1 MNLKLNDS
9 VGRVKFNGADIDI
22 VKFNGAEVWSSGKEV
37 SGAPPLTLAN
47 SKGKPLKDY
56 KIYGNSVQSSTPSA
70 SAPVEIESVGDVK
83 NLFDL
88 QEWYNVINSTY
99 TPGTNFLRKEVKDG
113 ISCIYYR
120 PSAGYL
126 LQYMK
131 GEFKEGTQY
140 TITWRAKHSMK
151 PDGKISTGFA
161 FKYTDGTQSVR
172 NIAAEDKWDTY
183 TLTSTAGKTISYI
196 FTDYQYNDGEYIDE
210 NSVQL
215 EEGAAATE
223 YVPYGKYVIPVEV
236 SENVYTYES
245 FLQSPQGNYQ
255 VEKLNATSIHI
266 GAGYQCIFSVPTTL
280 FKPNTTYVISK
291 DLEVLEGTSTN
302 ITSRIALATAKS
314 SGGFKLIEGDQTVN
328 EFTTPGDLSGYR
340 YLWIYGNSASININN
355 IEIREKEN
363 AVQTV
368 NIVLS
373 EPLRKIGSYADYIDF
388 KNQKLVRNVNNNTF
402 NGASRYVYAE
412 LNRFDDYSTYATT
425 PVLRPKNK
433 MFISAEKCNY
443 CPQGWRVK
451 NNFHV
456 VGNYNAFLHMAD
468 DVIGVTS
475 EDDPAEKRVAKVNAW
490 LKGLSP
496 SLYIQ
501 YVLDTPTETSMELP
515 EIGTFSGNTTIKV
528 KTAVQPSSVSVT
540 YR

>member
-1 MNLKLNDS
+1 MNIKLND
-9 VGRVKFNGADIDI
+9 NIGA

-88 QEWYNVINSTY
+88 QGWYTWLKSFGTSDTY
-99 TPGTNFLRKEVKDG
+99 VKKVTVDG
-113 ISCIYYR
+113 ISCILYR
-120 PSAGYL
+120 PAGTYDK
-126 LQYMK
+126 QYMK
-131 GEFKEGTQY
+131 GEFKENTQY
-140 TITWRAKHSMK
+140 ALSFRAKGITGS
-151 PDGKISTGFA
+151 GVSTGFR
-161 FKYTDGTQSVR
+161 FQYTDGSSSGVDV
-172 NIAAEDKWDTY
+172 AADGEWKDY
-183 TLTSTAGKTISYI
+183 KTISKADKTIDYI
-196 FTDYQYNDGEYIDE
+196 WMWLAYDQGCYIDE

-245 FLQSPQGNYQ
+245 FLQSPQENYQ
-255 VEKLNATSIHI
+255 VEKLNDTSIHI
-266 GAGYQCIFSVPTTL
+266 GAWYQCTFSVSANL

-291 DLEVLEGTSTN
+291 DLEVLKGTSTN
-302 ITSRIALATAKS
+302 ITSRIALATGRD
-314 SGGFKLIEGDQTVN
+314 SGGFMLIEGNQTVN
-328 EFTTPGDLSGYR
+328 EFTTPGDLSGYK
-340 YLWIYGNSASININN
+340 YLWIYGNSASINISN
-355 IEIREKEN
+355 IEIREKES

-402 NGASRYVYAE
+402 NGRSRWVYTE
-412 LNRFDDYSTYATT
+412 LNRFDDYSTYGTK
-425 PVLRPKNK
+425 PVLKPRNK
-433 MFISAEKCNY
+433 MGVNAEKSNY
-443 CPQGWRVK
+443 CPQGWRLK
-451 NNFHV
+451 NGFHV
-456 VGNYNAFLHMAD
+456 GTNLNAFLHMAD

-475 EDDPAEKRVAKVNAW
+475 EDDTADKRVAKVNAW
-490 LKGLSP
+490 LTSLSP

-501 YVLDTPTETSMELP
+501 YVLETPTETSMELP
-515 EIGTFSGNTTIKV
+515 EIGTFSGNTLIKI
-528 KTAVQPSSVSVT
+528 KTHVQPSSVSAI

>member
-1 MNLKLNDS
+1 MKPMKLKLNDDI
-9 VGRVKFNGADIDI
+9 GGVKFNGAEIDV

-37 SGAPPLTLAN
+37 SGVPPLTLAN

-88 QEWYNVINSTY
+88 QGWYTWLKSFGTSDTY
-99 TPGTNFLRKEVKDG
+99 VKKVTVDG
-113 ISCIYYR
+113 ISCILYR
-120 PSAGYL
+120 PPGTYDK
-126 LQYMK
+126 QYMK
-131 GEFKEGTQY
+131 GEFKENTQY
-140 TITWRAKHSMK
+140 ALSFRAKGITGS
-151 PDGKISTGFA
+151 GVSTGFR
-161 FKYTDGTQSVR
+161 FKYTDGSSSGVDV
-172 NIAAEDKWDTY
+172 AADGEWKDYETISKAD
-183 TLTSTAGKTISYI
+183 KTIDYI
-196 FTDYQYNDGEYIDE
+196 WMWFAYDQGCYIDE

-236 SENVYTYES
+236 SENVYMYES
-245 FLQSPQGNYQ
+245 FFQSPQGNYP
-255 VEKLNATSIHI
+255 VEKLNDTSIHI
-266 GAGYQCIFSVPTTL
+266 GAWYQCIFSVSTSL
-280 FKPNTTYVISK
+280 FKPNTTYAISK

-302 ITSRIALATAKS
+302 VTSRIALATGRD
-314 SGGFKLIEGDQTVN
+314 SGGFMLIEGNQTVN
-328 EFTTPGDLSGYR
+328 EFTTPGDLSGYK
-340 YLWIYGNSASININN
+340 YLWIYGNSASINISN
-355 IEIREKEN
+355 IEIREKES

-402 NGASRYVYAE
+402 NGTSRYVYAE
-412 LNRFDDYSTYATT
+412 LNRFDDYSTYGTT
-425 PVLRPKNK
+425 PVLRPRNK
-433 MFISAEKCNY
+433 MFINAEKCNY

-456 VGNYNAFLHMAD
+456 GGNYNAFLHMAD

-475 EDDPAEKRVAKVNAW
+475 EDDTADKRVAKVNAW
-490 LKGLSP
+490 LKSLSP

-501 YVLDTPTETSMELP
+501 YVLETPTETSMELP
-515 EIGTFSGNTTIKV
+515 EIGTFSGNTTIKI
-528 KTAVQPSSVSVT
+528 KTAVQPSSVSVI